1 MGMPRAESAAAMM
14 RLSRA
19 TVAVCLLLGTLPACK
34 PARRTR
40 AAAQPPKAKTS
51 DMQTIDDVTPRP
63 VALDQP
69 PVLRDEAPPPKPL
82 TQPWETPE
90 PVKLTP
96 EDEKI
101 RAALPFAP
109 AIALDPVDGSKIS
122 ILATTPTFEY
132 KGRVFY
138 FASEE
143 SKRTFMANPDQY
155 AKGSFAH
162 L

>member
-1 MGMPRAESAAAMM
+1 MIIRLRRTSA
-14 RLSRA
+14 L
-19 TVAVCLLLGTLPACK
+19 CLLASALLACQPVRSPRVRVASKAPAK
-34 PARRTR
+34 L
-40 AAAQPPKAKTS
+40 KTS
-51 DMQTIDDVTPRP
+51 DMRTIDDVAPRP
-63 VALDQP
+63 VVMDP
-69 PVLRDEAPPPKPL
+69 PPMLRDEAPPPKPL

-96 EDEKI
+96 EDEKV

-138 FASEE
+138 FSSDENR
-143 SKRTFMANPDQY
+143 RTFMANPDQY
-155 AKGSFAH
+155 AKSAFAH

>member
-1 MGMPRAESAAAMM
+1 MTVPRSILIVGLVLLTSACRQGPEPRPAVP
-14 RLSRA
+14 A
-19 TVAVCLLLGTLPACK
+19 TKAS
-34 PARRTR
+34 ARVT
-40 AAAQPPKAKTS
+40 QT
-51 DMQTIDDVTPRP
+51 DMQTVDNIDPRP
-63 VALDQP
+63 AVVDP
-69 PVLRDEAPPPKPL
+69 PPMLRDEAPPPKPL
-82 TQPWETPE
+82 GQPWETPE

-109 AIALDPVDGSKIS
+109 AIALDPVDGEKIS

-138 FASEE
+138 FASEAN
-143 SKRTFMANPDQY
+143 KRTFMAAPEQY
-155 AKGSFAH
+155 AKGAFAH

>member
-1 MGMPRAESAAAMM
+1 MRNSSVVLVCVLVAFGCRQGSQPVRAPRVAATK
-14 RLSRA
+14 L
-19 TVAVCLLLGTLPACK
+19 
-34 PARRTR
+34 
-40 AAAQPPKAKTS
+40 PPKVRHT

-63 VALDQP
+63 VVMEPP

-82 TQPWETPE
+82 AQPWETPE

-96 EDEKI
+96 DDEKV

-109 AIALDPVDGSKIS
+109 AIALDPVDGEKVS
-122 ILATTPTFEY
+122 ILATTPTFDY

-143 SKRTFMANPDQY
+143 NRRTFMGNPEQY
-155 AKGSFAH
+155 AKGAFAH

>member
-1 MGMPRAESAAAMM
+1 VQNVHAAMM
-14 RLSRA
+14 RLARA
-19 TVAVCLLLGTLPACK
+19 PLECALLVSTLVACQPAQAPRRGVAK
-34 PARRTR
+34 PAVRVHR
-40 AAAQPPKAKTS
+40 A
-51 DMQTIDDVTPRP
+51 DMQTIDNIDPRP
-63 VALDQP
+63 AVIDP
-69 PVLRDEAPPPKPL
+69 PPMLRDEAPPPKPL

-96 EDEKI
+96 EDEKV

-122 ILATTPTFEY
+122 ILATTPTFDY
-132 KGRVFY
+132 KGRIFY

-143 SKRTFMANPDQY
+143 NRRTFMGAPEQY
-155 AKGSFAH
+155 AKGAFAH

>member
-1 MGMPRAESAAAMM
+1 MRRSPLILFVCFLSAFA
-14 RLSRA
+14 
-19 TVAVCLLLGTLPACK
+19 ACK
-34 PARRTR
+34 APKRTR
-40 AAAQPPKAKTS
+40 AAKAPAKVRTS
-51 DMQTIDDVTPRP
+51 DMHTIDDVAPRP
-63 VALDQP
+63 IVLDPP

-96 EDEKI
+96 EDEKV

-109 AIALDPVDGSKIS
+109 AIALDPVDGEKIS
-122 ILATTPTFEY
+122 ILATTPTFDY

-143 SKRTFMANPDQY
+143 NKRTFMGNPEQY
-155 AKGSFAH
+155 AKSAFAH